1 MKRSYRSKFDFD
13 MEDDDQISVYEKH
26 QMRQK
31 KKFRNFDNALK
42 SRNLRTI
49 LECTEYD
56 EDMYDD
62 EEENYD
68 E

>member
-1 MKRSYRSKFDFD
+1 MKRSYRSKFDLD
-13 MEDDDQISVYEKH
+13 MDDDDQISVYEKH

-42 SRNLRTI
+42 SRNLHTI

-56 EDMYDD
+56 EDLYNEEETYDD
-62 EEENYD
+62 
-68 E
+68 

>member
-1 MKRSYRSKFDFD
+1 MKRSYRSKFDHD
-13 MEDDDQISVYEKH
+13 MDDDDQISVYEKH

-42 SRNLRTI
+42 SRNLHTI

-56 EDMYDD
+56 EDLYNEEERYDD
-62 EEENYD
+62 
-68 E
+68 